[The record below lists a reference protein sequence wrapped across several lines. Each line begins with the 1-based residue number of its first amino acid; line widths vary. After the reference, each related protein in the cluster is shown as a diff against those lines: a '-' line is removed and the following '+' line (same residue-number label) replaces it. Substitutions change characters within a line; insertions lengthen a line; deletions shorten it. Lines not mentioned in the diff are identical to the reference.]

1 MKKLL
6 LTSAGLEQGM
16 IRDFFVKQFDR
27 VDNKKACLITS
38 ARTAEEDAYIEASKR
53 EFVNLGISVEVVN
66 VSQDINVSNLPEYD
80 IYYSCGGNTF
90 YILDRM
96 RKTGMDKVLIQAITD
111 GKLYIGVSAGSMLV
125 GPDISLSDAYG
136 DDESDAND
144 VGLQDLSGFGSVPC
158 FIMPHYIEQYE
169 QVAREFQ
176 KKIPQD
182 QSVFGLTDAQA
193 LFVTDNET
201 LLIGEQGGLLLG
213 DISRIQNKTR

>member
-38 ARTAEEDAYIEASKR
+38 GRTSGDDMYIEASKQ
-53 EFVNLGISVEVVN
+53 ELIDLGISVEVVN
-66 VSQDINVSNLPEYD
+66 VSQDIDVSNFPEYD

-96 RKTGMDKVLIQAITD
+96 RKTGMDKVLMQAITD

-144 VGLQDLSGFGSVPC
+144 VGLRDLSGFGSVPY
-158 FIMPHYIEQYE
+158 FIMPHYTEQYA

-176 KKIPQD
+176 KKISED
-182 QSVFGLTDAQA
+182 QSVVGLTDAQA